1 METNNEN
8 VEFFREQFDAI
19 AHEISRLAI
28 ACDIDLQTPDL
39 ADRILRN
46 DSTVCGR
53 SNPDAFEE
61 LRRTLMAL
69 YPLEVDAID
78 KLGAAETKV
87 LLESIRMAIREL
99 RSWR

>member
-1 METNNEN
+1 METNNDN
-8 VEFFREQFDAI
+8 VEFFREQFDGM

-28 ACDIDLQTPDL
+28 ACDIDLQIPDL

-46 DSTVCGR
+46 DATVCGR
-53 SNPDAFEE
+53 PNKEAFGE
-61 LRRTLMAL
+61 LRRALMAF

-87 LLESIRMAIREL
+87 LLESIRMAIGEL
-99 RSWR
+99 RSRR